1 MTRTQTDAVV
11 TSLVYSLPGKWGW
24 SVVRSLSEQLDQLL
38 HDPQNRRLT
47 AGLLPESSDLD
58 KE

>member
-1 MTRTQTDAVV
+1 MTRTQTNAVV
-11 TSLVYSLPGKWGW
+11 TSLVILPGKWGW

-38 HDPQNRRLT
+38 HDPQNRHLA